1 MMDNGAQVRP
11 LEKRTSPLR
20 YAVGM
25 FGTSMPINM
34 FKAYAMD
41 FYVVKLGLSTSR
53 YALILF
59 LYTFVDAIDN
69 PVYGFLSDRTRTRW
83 GRRRPWLILGAP
95 LLALAFILFY
105 NPPAL
110 AGEGALF
117 VYMLLTYIL
126 TGTLDSLINA
136 NYGALFPELFHGE
149 NVRAK
154 TNAMRQAF
162 QLVAMV
168 ISLALTPVVAGGLGY
183 ANTAIIY
190 SALAVAVILFCAT
203 GCKEDMHVQETKKPP
218 LWGSLKALAAN
229 PLFWVY
235 GLCNAFYSA
244 AMAMVM
250 QSVPLFVKYSLG
262 LGGVAT
268 MMLQGI
274 VLLLAVASMAL
285 WAFMVRRF
293 SLMRTWRGALI
304 LLGASFLPLYFM
316 NSLPGAVAAS
326 AFVGIGMA
334 GVMATMDLIG
344 ARIMDED
351 TRKYG
356 LRREG
361 IYSSAMGVLNRLS
374 GLFVSLGVLL
384 AARLYG
390 FESGELPGPDP
401 GGAAKF
407 MLTLFPA
414 MAMAVSCLFSWILN
428 FRDIS
433 AGQSEA

>member
-1 MMDNGAQVRP
+1 MMDSGVLTEPR
-11 LEKRTSPLR
+11 ERKTSPLR
-20 YAVGM
+20 YAAGM
-25 FGTSMPINM
+25 FGTSIPINM

-41 FYVVKLGLSTSR
+41 FYVVKLGLSTSH

-69 PVYGFLSDRTRTRW
+69 PVYGFFSDRTRTRW

-110 AGEGALF
+110 AGETSLF
-117 VYMLLTYIL
+117 IYMLLTYIL

-149 NVRAK
+149 AVRAK

-168 ISLALTPVVAGGLGY
+168 ISLALTPVVARKLGY

-190 SALAVAVILFCAT
+190 SVLAVVVILFCAT
-203 GCKEDMHVQETKKPP
+203 GCREDMHVQETKKPP
-218 LWGSLKALAAN
+218 LLNSLKALAVN
-229 PLFWVY
+229 PLFWVF

-244 AMAMVM
+244 AMAMVL
-250 QSVPLFVKYSLG
+250 QSVPLFVRYSLQ
-262 LGGVAT
+262 LEEVAT

-316 NSLPGAVAAS
+316 NSLIGAIAAS

-384 AARLYG
+384 ASSMYG
-390 FESGELPGPDP
+390 FESGEIPGPNP
-401 GGAAKF
+401 GGAARF
-407 MLTLFPA
+407 MLALFPF
-414 MAMAVSCLFSWILN
+414 MAMVVSCLFSWVLK
-428 FRDIS
+428 FREEKV
-433 AGQSEA
+433 EANS